1 MTKQF
6 VALGSSATA
15 AVALLE
21 AEAAAADIED
31 EAVPFDRASEEV
43 TVEFCRCT
51 ANADE
56 AKVDRKRA
64 VVKDAV
70 LGAIMKMKNVKSE

>member
-15 AVALLE
+15 DVALLE

-31 EAVPFDRASEEV
+31 VAVPFDRASEEV
-43 TVEFCRCT
+43 TVVFCRCT

-64 VVKDAV
+64 VVKVAV
-70 LGAIMKMKNVKSE
+70 LGAIVKMKNVKSE